1 MKLLDSSIL
10 IDYARKH
17 SAAQEYLEANDDAVF
32 GAPTIVLSELY
43 TGLFLMTDMDREAVL
58 AKYGW
63 LRSVPFTNEAAVE
76 AAEINAT
83 LRSRGI
89 SSNKSDLYIAGTA
102 RAFDVTLL
110 TGDSDFENVDR
121 LTVERYHVEQ

>member
-10 IDYARKH
+10 IDYARNR
-17 SAAQEYLEANDDAVF
+17 SAAQEYLEAHDDAVF

-43 TGLFLMTDMDREAVL
+43 TGLFLTTDMDREAVL

-83 LRSRGI
+83 LRSRGTSI
-89 SSNKSDLYIAGTA
+89 NESDIYIAGTA
-102 RAFDVTLL
+102 RAFDVTLV
-110 TGDSDFENVDR
+110 TGDSDFESVDR
-121 LTVERYHVEQ
+121 LTVEQYHTKR